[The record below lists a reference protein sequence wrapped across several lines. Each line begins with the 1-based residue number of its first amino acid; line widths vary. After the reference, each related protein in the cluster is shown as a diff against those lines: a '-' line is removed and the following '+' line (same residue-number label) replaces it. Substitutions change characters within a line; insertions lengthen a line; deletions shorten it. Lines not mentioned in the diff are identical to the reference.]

1 MEKRPTLDDF
11 DFSKVRHVELDPN
24 YVPYQDST
32 ILLRIVEGAWV
43 ALFREDK
50 GSSVEMLPPR
60 PNLYQ
65 YDGGYAWGYS
75 GSGPQNLAHAIAG
88 RIYEFDSLKDT
99 DVIGKAY
106 QILDHFL
113 SPLDKSKEYDL
124 QVSDIKQ
131 KIG

>member
-1 MEKRPTLDDF
+1 MEKRLTLDDF

-24 YVPYQDST
+24 YVPYQDAT
-32 ILLRIVEGAWV
+32 VLLRIVEGAWV

-88 RIYEFDSLKDT
+88 RIYEFDSLEDAV
-99 DVIGKAY
+99 VIKKAY
-106 QILDHFL
+106 EILEHFI
-113 SPLDKSKEYDL
+113 STLDQGKEYDL
-124 QVSDIKQ
+124 QVADIKN